1 MKLSRLLDKL
11 RIEKDL
17 KIDERTSE
25 GVQQYI
31 LWTTIPFPK
40 NHSEWYVFTL
50 PHGVTAE
57 EFEIEQWQIEAM
69 LRHLWMFQVEIE
81 EDAEAEVDIAA
92 QAADPPQDE

>member
-11 RIEKDL
+11 RIEKEL

-50 PHGVTAE
+50 PHGMTAE
-57 EFEIEQWQIEAM
+57 EFEVEQWQIDGM

-81 EDAEAEVDIAA
+81 EETEEEQEAEPA
-92 QAADPPQDE
+92 QTPPKEQQ